1 MVRCG
6 HSIRVKIQ
14 LIFYLVTFTVTGKI
28 SPKELQ
34 KRHEK
39 LLIIFQFYWVIFNN
53 NLIYNLLILFISG
66 YLPIYLFFNQYVLEK
81 QGEFFLVAHE
91 GFTSHVSQ
99 QIPGTP
105 STTSILQIGQLS
117 SSFTVSLG

>member
-14 LIFYLVTFTVTGKI
+14 LKFYLVSFTVTGKI

-39 LLIIFQFYWVIFNN
+39 LLIIFHFFWVIINN
-53 NLIYNLLILFISG
+53 NLINNLLIMFISG
-66 YLPIYLFFNQYVLEK
+66 YLPIYLFFNQYVLET

-99 QIPGTP
+99 Q
-105 STTSILQIGQLS
+105 SDS
-117 SSFTVSLG
+117 